1 VKVLLVST
9 LERGGPVEQTLLLAR
24 GLRELGVSVAVT
36 CADERIAARFA
47 AAAIEARP
55 LPMRAGLDLAAA
67 RRLWRLM
74 RSADIVHAQDRR
86 AGLWVRVA
94 PRILGAARIY
104 TVHGLPDPYMP
115 PPVGDEHPRL
125 RDRIAYEV
133 VDSGLGRRADAL
145 IIPSR
150 ALAETFVT
158 RLRLPARRVTVVP
171 NGVDE
176 VDRVTERGPD
186 VGTLALLEPVKDI
199 STFLR
204 AAELLS
210 AQRPQLRFVIAG
222 DGSER
227 ASLERECA
235 ERGLTDVVTFAG
247 YLPREEVLARLSVLV
262 LTSVVENA
270 PMALLEAMSA
280 GIPIVAS
287 RTGGIPELLG
297 DDAGRLVTP
306 GDAEGFAAE
315 IARLLDD
322 RALAE
327 SQISAGVRRVAER
340 YTVQVN
346 ARATLAVYER
356 ALSARG

>member
-24 GLRELGVSVAVT
+24 GLRELGISVGAT
-36 CADERIAARFA
+36 CADERIAGRFA
-47 AAAIEARP
+47 AAGINASV
-55 LPMRAGLDLAAA
+55 LPMSAGADLAGA

-74 RSADIVHAQDRR
+74 RGADVVHAQDRR

-125 RDRIAYEV
+125 RDRLAYEV

-145 IIPSR
+145 IVPSQ
-150 ALAETFVT
+150 ALADTFVT
-158 RLRLPARRVTVVP
+158 RLRLPARRITVVP

-176 VDRVTERGPD
+176 VERVAERGPE

-204 AAELLS
+204 AAELLA
-210 AQRPQLRFVIAG
+210 AQRPQLRFLIAG
-222 DGSER
+222 DGSQR
-227 ASLERECA
+227 AALERECA
-235 ERGLTDVVTFAG
+235 ERGLAGVVTFAG
-247 YLPREEVLARLSVLV
+247 YLPREEVLPRLSVLV

-287 RTGGIPELLG
+287 RTGGIPEMLG
-297 DDAGRLVTP
+297 DDAGSLVAP
-306 GDAEGFAAE
+306 GDAEGFAAA

-322 RALAE
+322 RSLADA
-327 SQISAGVRRVAER
+327 QISAGAHRIAER
-340 YTVQVN
+340 YTVEAN
-346 ARATLAVYER
+346 ARGTLAVYER
-356 ALSARG
+356 VLSARG